1 MEEAVAQSGDV
12 TTLERARTQRA
23 ELKSASALAFAPN
36 GVLLVGDSLGGA
48 VWAFE
53 TGDTTAAGDGPVHVE
68 DLAGKI
74 AALLGTTADQIRVPD
89 IAVNPASG
97 NVYLAVARGAGA
109 DAEALI
115 LRVDR
120 AGAITELD
128 QHATPHSHVTL
139 ADQPD
144 ADKVD
149 RRGNPLRT
157 DTITDLG
164 YVDGKVVVA
173 GLSNEEF
180 ASTLRAIP
188 YPFSS
193 VDKGAAIEIWHGA
206 HGQYETNAPIRTFIP
221 YEFDG
226 KPEILASYTCTPL
239 VRIPVARLTPG
250 AKVMGMTIAELGNMN
265 RPLDM
270 IAYRKDGVDHILMA
284 NSNRGV
290 MKLDATDLGAYHQIT
305 DKIQGTKGVPYET
318 ITALEGVRRLD
329 RFDDGHA
336 LAMVATGEALTLTT
350 IELP

>member
-1 MEEAVAQSGDV
+1 MAQSGDT
-12 TTLERARTQRA
+12 TTLERSRTQRA
-23 ELKSASALAFAPN
+23 DLKSATALAFAPG

-48 VWAFE
+48 IYAFE
-53 TGDTTAAGDGPVHVE
+53 TGDTAKTGSGPVQIE
-68 DLAGKI
+68 DLTGKI

-89 IAVNPASG
+89 IAVNPDSG

-115 LRVDR
+115 LKADR

-128 QHATPHSHVTL
+128 QDATPHSRVAL
-139 ADQPD
+139 VDQPD

-149 RRGNPLRT
+149 RRGNALRT

-164 YVDGKVVVA
+164 YVDGKVIVA

-188 YPFSS
+188 YPFSG
-193 VDKGAAIEIWHGA
+193 VTKGASIEIWHGA
-206 HGQYETNAPIRTFIP
+206 HGAYETNAPIRTFISYP
-221 YEFDG
+221 FDG

-239 VRIPVARLTPG
+239 VRIAVEKLTPG
-250 AKVMGMTIAELGNMN
+250 AKVMGVTIAELGNMN

-270 IAYRKDGVDHILMA
+270 IAYKKDGADYILMA

-290 MKLDATDLGAYHQIT
+290 MKLDASDLGAYGPIT
-305 DKIQGTKGVPYET
+305 DKIAATHGVPYET
-318 ITALEGVRRLD
+318 IEALQGVRRLD
-329 RFDDGHA
+329 RFDDSHA
-336 LAMVATGEALTLTT
+336 LAMVATGEALSLTT
-350 IELP
+350 IALP

>member
-1 MEEAVAQSGDV
+1 MAQSGDV
-12 TTLERARTQRA
+12 TTLERSSAQRTALQ
-23 ELKSASALAFAPN
+23 SASALAFAPD

-53 TGDTTAAGDGPVHVE
+53 TGDVVGSGDGPVQVE
-68 DLAGKI
+68 DLTGKI

-115 LRVDR
+115 LKVDR
-120 AGAITELD
+120 QGRITELD
-128 QHATPHSHVTL
+128 QDATPHSHAALV
-139 ADQPD
+139 DQPD
-144 ADKVD
+144 AEKLD
-149 RRGNPLRT
+149 RRGNALRT

-164 YVDGKVVVA
+164 YVDGKVIVA

-180 ASTLRAIP
+180 ASTLRALS
-188 YPFSS
+188 YPFGE
-193 VDKGAAIEIWHGA
+193 VAKGAAIEIWHGA
-206 HGQYETNAPIRTFIP
+206 HGQYETNAPIRTFIA

-239 VRIPVARLTPG
+239 VRIPVAKLTPG

-284 NSNRGV
+284 NSARGV
-290 MKLDATDLGAYHQIT
+290 MKLDASDLGSYHQIT
-305 DKIQGTKGVPYET
+305 DKIAGTKGVPYET
-318 ITALEGVRRLD
+318 IDGLEGVRRLD
-329 RFDDGHA
+329 RFDEGHA
-336 LAMVATGEALTLTT
+336 LAMVAAGDALNLTT
-350 IELP
+350 IALP

>member
-1 MEEAVAQSGDV
+1 MAQSGDT
-12 TTLERARTQRA
+12 TTLERRPESRVS
-23 ELKSASALAFAPN
+23 LKSASAISFAPD
-36 GVLLVGDSLGGA
+36 GVLLVGDGLGGA
-48 VWAFE
+48 IYAFE
-53 TGDTTAAGDGPVHVE
+53 TGDVTPGGSGPVRVP
-68 DLAGKI
+68 DLTGKI

-109 DAEALI
+109 DAEAVI
-115 LRVDR
+115 LKVDR

-128 QHATPHSHVTL
+128 QDATPHSHVAL

-144 ADKVD
+144 EGKLD

-188 YPFSS
+188 YPFT
-193 VDKGAAIEIWHGA
+193 DGTKGAAIEIWHGA
-206 HGQYETNAPIRTFIP
+206 HGQYETNAPIRTFIS
-221 YEFDG
+221 YDFDG

-239 VRIPVARLTPG
+239 VRIAVEALTPG
-250 AKVMGMTIAELGNMN
+250 AKVMGTTIAELGNMN

-270 IAYRKDGVDHILMA
+270 IAYRKDGKDYILMA

-290 MKLDATDLGAYHQIT
+290 MKVHAENLGEYGPITHKIAATH
-305 DKIQGTKGVPYET
+305 GVPYDT
-318 ITALEGVRRLD
+318 IAELQGVRRLD
-329 RFDDGHA
+329 KLTDTTA
-336 LAMVATGEALTLTT
+336 LAMVATGEVLNLTT
-350 IELP
+350 IALP